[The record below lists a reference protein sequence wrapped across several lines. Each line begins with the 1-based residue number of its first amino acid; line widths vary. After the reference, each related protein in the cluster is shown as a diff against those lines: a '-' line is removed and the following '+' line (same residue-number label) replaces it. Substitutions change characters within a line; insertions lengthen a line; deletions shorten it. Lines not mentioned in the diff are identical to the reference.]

1 MAAVRT
7 DPSTLRVAAL
17 ATGAHP
23 EDGVADVTVPARPDP
38 SAAMR
43 LIGGRDRDGAQSVEV
58 VVEGW
63 RFEFLVEETERAEL
77 RSRASRAGQAAGG
90 HSASVEIR
98 AIIPGRV
105 VSVAVA
111 PGDHVDAG
119 QALLVVEAMKMQNDL
134 RTPRAGSVVRVA
146 VGVGSTVELGDILV
160 VVE

>member
-1 MAAVRT
+1 VAAVRT
-7 DPSTLRVAAL
+7 DQNTFRVSAAW
-17 ATGAHP
+17 TGAHP
-23 EDGVADVTVPARPDP
+23 EDGVADIAGPARPDR
-38 SAAMR
+38 SAATR
-43 LIGGRDRDGAQSVEV
+43 LIGSRDLDGAQSVEV

-63 RFEFLVEETERAEL
+63 RFEFRVEEAERAEL
-77 RSRASRAGQAAGG
+77 RSRASRAGQASGG

-134 RTPRAGSVVRVA
+134 RTPRAGSVVRVG
-146 VGVGSTVELGDILV
+146 VGVGSTVEVGDILV

>member
-1 MAAVRT
+1 MRT
-7 DPSTLRVAAL
+7 GQNTLRVSAAS
-17 ATGAHP
+17 TGAHP
-23 EDGVADVTVPARPDP
+23 EDGVADITAPARPDR
-38 SAAMR
+38 SAATR

-63 RFEFLVEETERAEL
+63 RFEFLVEESERAEL

-105 VSVAVA
+105 VSIAVA

-134 RTPRAGSVVRVA
+134 RAPRAGIVHSITVA
-146 VGVGSTVELGDILV
+146 AGSTVELGDILAV
-160 VVE
+160 LR